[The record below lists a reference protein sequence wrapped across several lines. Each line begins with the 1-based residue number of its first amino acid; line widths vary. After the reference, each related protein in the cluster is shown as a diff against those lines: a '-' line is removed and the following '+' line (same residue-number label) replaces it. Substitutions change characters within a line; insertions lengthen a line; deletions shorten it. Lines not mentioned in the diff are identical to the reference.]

1 MGNIHVYRT
10 DTHRGN
16 ELNELHGNIHLYR
29 TDTHRGNEL
38 NGNIHLYRT
47 DTAISQ
53 LHGPNYKIY
62 CGGGGGNVFLGQNCC
77 INISFTHPFLPLL
90 D

>member
-16 ELNELHGNIHLYR
+16 ELNELHGNIHVYR

-38 NGNIHLYRT
+38 NG
-47 DTAISQ
+47 
-53 LHGPNYKIY
+53 
-62 CGGGGGNVFLGQNCC
+62 
-77 INISFTHPFLPLL
+77 
-90 D
+90 